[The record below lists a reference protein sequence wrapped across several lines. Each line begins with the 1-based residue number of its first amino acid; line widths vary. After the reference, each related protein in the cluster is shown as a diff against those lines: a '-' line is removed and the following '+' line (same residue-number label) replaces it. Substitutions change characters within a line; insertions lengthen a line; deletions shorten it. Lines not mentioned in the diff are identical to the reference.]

1 MSCSRF
7 SSALPL
13 SQGGLSL
20 EVDLLWVL
28 LCFPWFHD
36 LPGLLWWE
44 QVSWGMLWSL
54 LLRISAA
61 YVKPAGFYL
70 EQTST

>member
-1 MSCSRF
+1 M
-7 SSALPL
+7 
-13 SQGGLSL
+13 
-20 EVDLLWVL
+20 VNLLWVL
-28 LCFPWFHD
+28 LCFWWFHD

-44 QVSWGMLWSL
+44 QVSWGMLLSL

-70 EQTST
+70 EQRNT